1 MLLLEVK
8 DLHASYGDMKVLDDV
23 SFSIT
28 EKEVVSLVG
37 SNGAGKTSILNAI
50 SGLFPIQ
57 SGSIHFLGDRIDY
70 LTSHR
75 RVEIGVVQVPEGRR
89 IFPKLTVFENL
100 RIGSFIKRAKQRR
113 AETLTVIVDMFPV
126 LKARKDQMAGTLSG
140 GEQQMLAIA
149 RALMSLPNLLMMD
162 EPSLGLAPIIVNNIY
177 KIVKEVNRKGTTI
190 FLVEQNVQ
198 QALSICDRAYVLE
211 NGKIVLSG
219 AGQDLLHN
227 DQVRRAYLGI

>member
-1 MLLLEVK
+1 LLDVR
-8 DLHASYGDMKVLDDV
+8 DLHASYGDMKVLEDV

-50 SGLFPIQ
+50 SGLLQIQ
-57 SGSIHFLGDRIDY
+57 SGSIYFLGDRIDD
-70 LTSHR
+70 LTSHK
-75 RVEIGVVQVPEGRR
+75 RVEIGLVQVPEGRR
-89 IFPKLTVFENL
+89 VFPKLNVFENL

-113 AETLTVIVDMFPV
+113 GETLETIFDMFPV
-126 LKARKDQMAGTLSG
+126 LASRKDQMAGTLSG

-177 KIVKEVNRKGTTI
+177 EIVKEVNRKGTTI

-198 QALSICDRAYVLE
+198 KALNICDRAYVLE
-211 NGKIVLSG
+211 NGKIILSG
-219 AGQDLLHN
+219 TGQDLLYK
-227 DQVRRAYLGI
+227 DQIRKAYLGI

>member
-1 MLLLEVK
+1 MLDVK
-8 DLHASYGDMKVLDDV
+8 DLHASYGDMKVLEDV

-37 SNGAGKTSILNAI
+37 SNGAGKTSILNVI
-50 SGLFPIQ
+50 SGLFQIQ
-57 SGSIHFLGDRIDY
+57 SGSIYFLGDRIDD

-75 RVEIGVVQVPEGRR
+75 RVEIGLVQVPEGRR
-89 IFPKLTVFENL
+89 VFPKLNVFENL

-113 AETLTVIVDMFPV
+113 GETLETIFDMFPV
-126 LKARKDQMAGTLSG
+126 LASRKDQMAGTLSG

-177 KIVKEVNRKGTTI
+177 EIVKEVNGKGTTI

-198 QALSICDRAYVLE
+198 KALSICDRAYVLE
-211 NGKIVLSG
+211 NGKIILSG
-219 AGQDLLHN
+219 TGQDLLYK
-227 DQVRRAYLGI
+227 DQIRKAYLGI

>member
-1 MLLLEVK
+1 MLEVK

-190 FLVEQNVQ
+190 FLVEQNVH

>member
-1 MLLLEVK
+1 MLDVR
-8 DLHASYGDMKVLDDV
+8 DLHASYGDMKVLEDV

-50 SGLFPIQ
+50 SGLLQIQ
-57 SGSIHFLGDRIDY
+57 SGSIYFLGDRIDD
-70 LTSHR
+70 LTSHK
-75 RVEIGVVQVPEGRR
+75 RVEIGLVQVPEGRR
-89 IFPKLTVFENL
+89 VFPKLNVFENL

-113 AETLTVIVDMFPV
+113 GETLETIFDMFPV
-126 LKARKDQMAGTLSG
+126 LASRKDQMAGTLSG

-177 KIVKEVNRKGTTI
+177 EIVKEVNRKGTTI

-198 QALSICDRAYVLE
+198 KALNICDRAYVLE
-211 NGKIVLSG
+211 NGKIILSG
-219 AGQDLLHN
+219 TGQDLLYK
-227 DQVRRAYLGI
+227 DQIRKAYLGI